1 MGGVHPFSVPCT
13 ESVDPQGEKRK
24 AFHNKGEG
32 NAVSEKS
39 IRARYRRKVRVI
51 VHVGVGKS
59 ENEDGRGVRGICLGY
74 HKTERVDARG
84 QRMIN
89 EIKPKVCRRAG

>member
-59 ENEDGRGVRGICLGY
+59 ENEDGRGASPLLRSRSPAQEAIY
-74 HKTERVDARG
+74 ASS
-84 QRMIN
+84 
-89 EIKPKVCRRAG
+89 RRTGKRQMR